1 MLVSARVGGL
11 EQRVGGVVLTSCCVL
26 KKEDLEAGVLGDGI
40 YFSIT
45 TAFRYRGKGHL
56 AYNLRI
62 LHGLY
67 SLALS
72 FPLPPLQGGWWAFK
86 ENPYNA
92 QIMPR
97 QANWTGKDMW
107 LKD

>member
-1 MLVSARVGGL
+1 MY
-11 EQRVGGVVLTSCCVL
+11 
-26 KKEDLEAGVLGDGI
+26 KKEDLEAGVLGDGK
-40 YFSIT
+40 YVFVP

-56 AYNLRI
+56 AYDMII

-72 FPLPPLQGGWWAFK
+72 FQLTPPQGGWWAFK

-107 LKD
+107 LNKPLDRSGLQLLTIHPVPLFL